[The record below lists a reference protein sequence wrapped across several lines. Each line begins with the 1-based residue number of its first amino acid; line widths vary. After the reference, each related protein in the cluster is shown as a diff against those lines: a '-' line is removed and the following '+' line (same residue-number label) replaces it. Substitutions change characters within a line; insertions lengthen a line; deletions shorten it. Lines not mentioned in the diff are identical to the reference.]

1 MVYAKARKV
10 VRRVSY
16 RRSRSRT
23 RKTHEIGL
31 VPAILGGM
39 AAAVPFVSSDSEGT
53 NFIGNVAAGLQGDS
67 SVWQYVG
74 EDLIQSTKNNLGDII
89 ALGALA
95 GIFGYVGKKVR
106 IPVTKRL
113 KVF

>member
-1 MVYAKARKV
+1 MPRKEKE
-10 VRRVSY
+10 RIRYRHY
-16 RRSRSRT
+16 RRARRT
-23 RKTHEIGL
+23 RKIKEVGL
-31 VPAILGGM
+31 VPAIIGGM
-39 AAAVPFVSSDSEGT
+39 AAAVPFVASDNEGT

-95 GIFGYVGKKVR
+95 GIFGYVGKKVH
-106 IPVTKRL
+106 IPLTKHL
-113 KVF
+113 KLF